1 MDNFK
6 KWVTGKAQTETMILN
21 KIDKYEM
28 ELINIIN
35 SLKDCKEP
43 EIRANKIARINFLQR
58 MITLMSQKYL
68 ATV

>member
-43 EIRANKIARINFLQR
+43 EIRKNKIARINFLQR